1 MKKQLLRQGYTDCI
15 EVKVVEAGEKFSGTT
30 PLFYSQNESFN
41 RLDVVLVNKN
51 PVFQGRWF

>member
-1 MKKQLLRQGYTDCI
+1 VYTDCI

-30 PLFYSQNESFN
+30 PLFYSHNETFN

-51 PVFQGRWF
+51 PVFQGRWS